1 MEQNEEGSEE
11 VKVPATTAETD
22 DTALPVIPAEV
33 KVPIPDAHSTGE
45 EAPALGGVPDPPAE
59 APSPTVPAKVQ
70 VPAHTDTEIKTPATP
85 AEGEAPQAPAPV
97 TTEAPPGEEP
107 ATPEAN
113 NQAILTEVNTPVE
126 DEIPTPGKVPNVLAA
141 DEMPAKPVE
150 VEVPTMSEE
159 DENPLTTIKVP
170 PAADVDEKLVEEAS
184 DMPKPKLDVI
194 RVRSSSGNTVLV
206 KREKPKKLMKDGLT
220 GVVPVETSSV
230 LYTGL
235 TLASLSRKKSSGE
248 EEAPEEILLA
258 EDDDN
263 DGVRDDTLVSSNKRK
278 QN

>member
-1 MEQNEEGSEE
+1 M
-11 VKVPATTAETD
+11 
-22 DTALPVIPAEV
+22 
-33 KVPIPDAHSTGE
+33 
-45 EAPALGGVPDPPAE
+45 
-59 APSPTVPAKVQ
+59 
-70 VPAHTDTEIKTPATP
+70 
-85 AEGEAPQAPAPV
+85 APQAPAPV

-235 TLASLSRKKSSGE
+235 TLASLSRKKCSNE
-248 EEAPEEILLA
+248 EEIPEEIRLA
-258 EDDDN
+258 EDDDDDVVN
-263 DGVRDDTLVSSNKRK
+263 DDALDTPNKRK
-278 QN
+278 QNNVKSPATTAENNNTAMPDAHSEVKAPAAVPAEASQCSSRGRPGPVFS